1 MSFRRLLLAGAL
13 LSALAAGGWIARG
26 AGRGAPDT
34 AASRLAGAK
43 TTATPAGTA
52 RLAGI
57 VERLRRET
65 APEVPPGALPASL
78 RGTEVDGALPV
89 DANGNLVVG
98 PAVRRFFDYFL
109 SAAGEES
116 EAALQTRLGAEIRA
130 RLDGAAAA
138 QALDLLDRYMEY
150 RARARDLGA
159 EARRRSRCAAGT
171 RQTAARRGVR
181 CRGRARTVR
190 RRRGAGRGRH
200 GAAAGAVGPRHERRR
215 EGPPARRAGGA
226 ASRGR
231 APCPCRQPG
240 AAASVPR
247 GSAAA
252 RARRVAR
259 RDPRR
264 APASVRTG
272 ARRTASRSSTASAPH
287 WQQRVDDYRRDRAA
301 IESDSSLSEAQRNA
315 AGDALLAGRFSE
327 PERLR
332 VQALDSLQEQSGN
345 E

>member
-13 LSALAAGGWIARG
+13 LSALAAGGWLARG
-26 AGRGAPDT
+26 AGRGASDT
-34 AASRLAGAK
+34 VASRLAGAR

-65 APEVPPGALPASL
+65 APAVPPGALPASL

-159 EARRRSRCAAGT
+159 ERVADLDARLERVKQLRAEVFGADDARALFGDVEARDEVATAQRRVLSDPATSEDEKARQLVELEMQLPEDVRRARAASLAPLHLYREEARLRARGAPPEEI
-171 RQTAARRGVR
+171 RAARQEAFGTEAADRLEELDR
-181 CRGRARTVR
+181 QRA
-190 RRRGAGRGRH
+190 
-200 GAAAGAVGPRHERRR
+200 
-215 EGPPARRAGGA
+215 
-226 ASRGR
+226 
-231 APCPCRQPG
+231 
-240 AAASVPR
+240 
-247 GSAAA
+247 
-252 RARRVAR
+252 
-259 RDPRR
+259 D
-264 APASVRTG
+264 
-272 ARRTASRSSTASAPH
+272 
-287 WQQRVDDYRRDRAA
+287 WQQRVDDYRRERAA
-301 IESDSSLSEAQRNA
+301 IESDASLNEAERSA
-315 AGDALLAGRFSE
+315 AVAALLARRFSE

-332 VQALDSLQEQSGN
+332 LQALDSLQEQSGN
-345 E
+345 K